1 MNELLEKSF
10 LVIFGGLVGSLITTR
25 FEKLRAWKAHSLVK
39 LEIDRN
45 LDILKEIND
54 HVFAKQH
61 KRQTGQKLQIEKMLN
76 SSEGII
82 PTTVHNLVQQPLPKW
97 SYKGW
102 ESQISFMALVLRDEQ
117 VKRVFDLQV
126 LLEKILMLHDKIAN
140 LVRTYGDNGKK
151 LTVDLLSEW
160 QNYTDSV
167 LEIGNP
173 LKDVRSIDKW
183 LSILG
188 IK

>member
-1 MNELLEKSF
+1 MNELIEKTF
-10 LVIFGGLVGSLITTR
+10 LVIFGGLAGSLITSR
-25 FEKLRAWKAHSLVK
+25 FEKLKAWKAYSLIR

-45 LDILKEIND
+45 LDILREIND
-54 HVFAKQH
+54 HVFT
-61 KRQTGQKLQIEKMLN
+61 KRRDQTDQKAQIDEMLN
-76 SSEGII
+76 SAERII
-82 PTTVHNLVQQPLPKW
+82 PTTVHNLVQRPLPKW

-102 ESQISFMALVLRDEQ
+102 ESQISYMALVLRDEQ

-140 LVRTYGDNGKK
+140 LVRTYSDNGKE
-151 LTVDLLSEW
+151 LTVNLLNDWRHNATEA
-160 QNYTDSV
+160 
-167 LEIGNP
+167 LELGNP
-173 LKDVRSIDKW
+173 LKKIRPIDKW